1 MSFEEYA
8 MEEFAEGQNLGAYEA
23 SDEGTWQNAAFSS
36 TVSYDEQNG
45 IEIVGEMSE
54 DLLFMV
60 DTEEVREVNADVEGR
75 EYLDPTVE
83 YQVGVEVMNRD
94 EEVVDE
100 GYATFLS
107 GKADQT
113 SAEVWAD
120 HAISSAL
127 SDEEIEYVEGGG
139 IESTGNGEL
148 DFLLDGEE
156 EPSGMDAIDQ
166 I

>member
-8 MEEFAEGQNLGAYEA
+8 MEEFADGQNLGAYQA
-23 SDEGTWQNAAFSS
+23 SDDGTWQNAAFSS

-45 IEIVGEMSE
+45 IEVVGELSE
-54 DLLFMV
+54 DLLFTV
-60 DTEEVREVNADVEGR
+60 NTQEAREVTADVEGR

-83 YQVGVEVMNRD
+83 YQVEVEVRNRD

-120 HAISSAL
+120 HAVTSAL
-127 SDEEIEYVEGGG
+127 SEGDIEYVEGGG
-139 IESTGNGEL
+139 VESTGDGEL
-148 DFLLDGEE
+148 DFLLDEE
-156 EPSGMDAIDQ
+156 EDPTGLDAIDTV
-166 I
+166 

>member
-8 MEEFAEGQNLGAYEA
+8 MEEFADGQNLGSYQA
-23 SDEGTWQNAAFSS
+23 SEDGTWQKTAFSS

-45 IEIVGEMSE
+45 IEIVGEVSE

-60 DTEEVREVNADVEGR
+60 DTEEAREVNANVDGR

-83 YQVGVEVMNRD
+83 YQVEVEVVNRD
-94 EEVVDE
+94 EEVVEE

-120 HAISSAL
+120 QAIASAL
-127 SDEEIEYVEGGG
+127 SDEEIDYVEGGG
-139 IESTGNGEL
+139 VESVEDGEL
-148 DFLLDGEE
+148 DFLLDEE
-156 EPSGMDAIDQ
+156 EEKSGLEAIDQ